1 MFIGNLILS
10 SPEINKYTNRQTV
23 CSVIALTSNE
33 HQGEGE
39 VPLQVS
45 GSCPGPVTAHE
56 LISSYRYSFLHCA
69 PESEASS
76 SPDISCHLQDFLQ
89 PGDSAGAETI
99 SQRLG
104 NSGNCR
110 A

>member
-1 MFIGNLILS
+1 M
-10 SPEINKYTNRQTV
+10 NKYTNRQAV

-33 HQGEGE
+33 HQAEGE
-39 VPLQVS
+39 VPLEVS
-45 GSCPGPVTAHE
+45 GSCAGPGTAHV

-69 PESEASS
+69 PESEATS
-76 SPDISCHLQDFLQ
+76 SPDFTCHPQDFLQ
-89 PGDSAGAETI
+89 PADNAGAGTT
-99 SQRLG
+99 SWRLG